1 MRTHTERFGRSK
13 MDIAV
18 EDIIERL
25 SDENA
30 EQVASVLLYRTL
42 KNQTSSP
49 RFDEMSD
56 GEKLEKRAEYIMEI
70 NRISKLHP
78 ELALK
83 LDFSELEIERLYSI
97 YLKYTNMVKI
107 EETYKKYRAVYEWA
121 LRLGE
126 MFLIKCFGMVS
137 IRGFAEMQIASDCFD
152 STLRDWAETS
162 VVKKKPGS
170 LNVIVTVIINIAVVW
185 ICNTWGNGDVAGLKG
200 KLDGLLDG
208 KINPIEI
215 LTMFQTEP
223 KKPDGPPPRAKRLG

>member
-1 MRTHTERFGRSK
+1 MHTERFSSSK

-30 EQVASVLLYRTL
+30 EQVASVLLYRKL
-42 KNQTSSP
+42 KNQTSAP

-70 NRISKLHP
+70 NKVSKHHP

-83 LDFSELEIERLYSI
+83 LDFSELEIDRLYSV

-107 EETYKKYRAVYEWA
+107 EETYKKYRAIYEWA

-152 STLRDWAETS
+152 STIRDFAETS

-170 LNVIVTVIINIAVVW
+170 LNVIVTVIINIAMVW

-200 KLDGLLDG
+200 KIDGFFDG
-208 KINPIEI
+208 KLNPIE
-215 LTMFQTEP
+215 LLSMFQTEP
-223 KKPDGPPPRAKRLG
+223 KPTGPPPRPKRLG

>member
-1 MRTHTERFGRSK
+1 

-18 EDIIERL
+18 EDIIDRL

-30 EQVASVLLYRTL
+30 EQVASVLLYRKL
-42 KNQTSSP
+42 KNKTSVP

-56 GEKLEKRAEYIMEI
+56 GEKLEKRAEYLMEI
-70 NRISKLHP
+70 NKVSKHHP

-83 LDFSELEIERLYSI
+83 LDFSELEIERLYSV
-97 YLKYTNMVKI
+97 YLKYTNMAKI
-107 EETYKKYRAVYEWA
+107 EETYKKYRAIYEWA

-126 MFLIKCFGMVS
+126 MFLIKCFGMTA

-170 LNVIVTVIINIAVVW
+170 LNVIVTVVINIAMVW
-185 ICNTWGNGDVAGLKG
+185 ICNTWGNGDVAGLKS
-200 KLDGLLDG
+200 KIDGFFDG
-208 KINPIEI
+208 NLNPIE
-215 LTMFQTEP
+215 LLSMFQTEQ
-223 KKPDGPPPRAKRLG
+223 KPTGPPPRAKRLG